1 MQGPIAVPQMP
12 ERIGGQIHG
21 LANAHARQAREQQS
35 VREQI
40 VAAAQLGLQT
50 GVVFRCQGT
59 RQHLIR
65 ARDIFTQQ
73 QTGPRREGMIRKQV
87 EQLAQTN
94 QMRAAR
100 VVTAGFSGNPCAPQ
114 PQMFQPAED
123 MRIAP
128 EIGRPPDL
136 GKRGAQIRQEQ
147 TDGLRILTRGGRPQ
161 RGGQQP
167 RARLQRL
174 FQGMGRT
181 FHGSFG
187 GAGLSMRSTA
197 RAYSAKTSWGVR
209 WI

>member
-1 MQGPIAVPQMP
+1 MQGPIAAPQMA
-12 ERIGGQIHG
+12 EGIGREIHR
-21 LANAHARQAREQQS
+21 LADAHARQPREQQS
-35 VREQI
+35 VGEQI
-40 VAAAQLGLQT
+40 VTAVQFALQT
-50 GVVFRCQGT
+50 GVVFRCQRT
-59 RQHLIR
+59 WQHLIE

-73 QTGPRREGMIRKQV
+73 QTGPRRESVIRQQV

-100 VVTAGFSGNPCAPQ
+100 LVTAWFSGNPCAPQ

-128 EIGRPPDL
+128 QIGGPPDL

-167 RARLQRL
+167 HARLQRF
-174 FQGMGRT
+174 FQRVGRT

-187 GAGLSMRSTA
+187 GAAWAMRSTA

-209 WI
+209 